1 MKKKLSI
8 RDIANHLNISKTT
21 VSFILNGK
29 AKEKRISD
37 VLTER
42 VLKYI
47 EEKDFKPN
55 QLAKSLSTGKTMIIG
70 LMVEKISDYFFA
82 KVAYHIEELAYQ
94 NGYKII
100 HCSTENDPGKTKEL
114 IKLFHDRQV
123 DGYIITPPLG
133 IEDDI
138 RELIAENLPVV
149 LFDRY
154 LPDLETSYVGL
165 DNFGGTYN
173 AVKHLTKSKYKNIA
187 FIELES
193 DQTQMHDRQQGYL
206 KAIEEK
212 KLKPLIK
219 KISFKNTTAQTVDEL
234 TELLQ
239 NHPAIDAMFFATNYL
254 AMSGIKAINQLNLKI
269 PEDIAVIA
277 FDDHDVFDIYNPSIT
292 AVAQPIDIMAKELVN
307 ILLDKM
313 ESSTG
318 ITEIKKV
325 EVQANLIL
333 RNSTRNS

>member
-37 VLTER
+37 VLTEK

-82 KVAYHIEELAYQ
+82 KVAYHLEELAYQ

-100 HCSTENDPGKTKEL
+100 YCSTENDTEKTKEL

-123 DGYIITPPLG
+123 DGYIITPPVG
-133 IEDDI
+133 IEDEI
-138 RELIAENLPVV
+138 RELISENLPVV

-154 LPDLETSYVGL
+154 LPALDTSYVGL

-173 AVKHLTKSKYKNIA
+173 AVKHLIKCNYKNIA
-187 FIELES
+187 FVELES

-206 KAIEEK
+206 KAIEEN
-212 KLKPLIK
+212 KLEPIIK
-219 KISFKNTTAQTVDEL
+219 KISFQNTTAITVDEL
-234 TELLQ
+234 TGLLQ
-239 NHPAIDAMFFATNYL
+239 KQPEIDAMFFATNYL

-269 PEDIAVIA
+269 PDNIAVIA

-292 AVAQPIDIMAKELVN
+292 AVAQPIDEMAKELIN

-313 ESSTG
+313 ESR
-318 ITEIKKV
+318 TEIAAVKKV
-325 EVQANLIL
+325 EVPARLIL